1 MQNVVFTFPEQ
12 HSLQMAQPVYLC
24 LNRDAWMVPLYRPL
38 MDTSAV
44 TDVDR
49 LKVNICDRLK
59 DISSL

>member
-38 MDTSAV
+38 MDTSAI
-44 TDVDR
+44 TDVDF
-49 LKVNICDRLK
+49 
-59 DISSL
+59 